1 MAAIPGWVYVI
12 LGIFML
18 AASQLIKSNDGSK
31 PLIIFLYVGIL
42 FIIIGL
48 GKYIFN
54 AVFRKKE
61 EKPSGTVHKE
71 HKHQVQHP
79 LHHSTQQHAQP
90 SQPHQPMH
98 HGISHLQ
105 GQHEVHRATQ
115 QPTQQSQHL
124 SIIAC
129 PACSTR
135 HYDYAR
141 YCMSCGTRIKKH
153 R

>member
-1 MAAIPGWVYVI
+1 MAPIPGWVYVI

-18 AASQLIKSNDGSK
+18 AASQLIKRNDGSK

-71 HKHQVQHP
+71 HKHQAQHP
-79 LHHSTQQHAQP
+79 LHHATQQHAQP
-90 SQPHQPMH
+90 SQPHQPVH
-98 HGISHLQ
+98 HGITKSQ
-105 GQHEVHRATQ
+105 DQHKIHRATQ
-115 QPTQQSQHL
+115 QPAQHL
-124 SIIAC
+124 SITAC
-129 PACSTR
+129 PACGTR

-141 YCMSCGTRIKKH
+141 YCMKCGTRIKKH

>member
-1 MAAIPGWVYVI
+1 
-12 LGIFML
+12 
-18 AASQLIKSNDGSK
+18 Q
-31 PLIIFLYVGIL
+31 
-42 FIIIGL
+42 
-48 GKYIFN
+48 
-54 AVFRKKE
+54 
-61 EKPSGTVHKE
+61 TVPKTQHRT
-71 HKHQVQHP
+71 HHTTHPQQQVP
-79 LHHSTQQHAQP
+79 P
-90 SQPHQPMH
+90 SQSHQPMH

-141 YCMSCGTRIKKH
+141 YCMRCGTRIKKH